1 MKHLIFVFSALILVS
16 CGKSPA
22 EVEFDKIQIEARA
35 HKDDLPKL
43 DFSNP
48 SVFMGSDFGRFF
60 QKLQED
66 NKFDEMIAFTSS
78 RSIEKFGKDAILEFY
93 KNELDFRYDIT
104 PRSIRNFGDTISLN
118 YQANIIATKRVIR
131 INVVVEN
138 DSCKIVLPDK
148 LADFP
153 S

>member
-43 DFSNP
+43 DFSNQ

-60 QKLQED
+60 QKLHED
-66 NKFDEMIAFTSS
+66 NKFDEMIAFT
-78 RSIEKFGKDAILEFY
+78 
-93 KNELDFRYDIT
+93 
-104 PRSIRNFGDTISLN
+104 
-118 YQANIIATKRVIR
+118 
-131 INVVVEN
+131 
-138 DSCKIVLPDK
+138 
-148 LADFP
+148 
-153 S
+153 